1 MAKLSEGLDL
11 DAVDSTSPD
20 EVDAALAH
28 VWSWRGPQYEMYAMS
43 LYLDYAPD
51 FGKLTRWIGS
61 LFGRLSGEANAVI
74 GGCQNIL
81 SYMLTGWETGL
92 RSQFNSLRRKGMS
105 KEQILELVMFSAL
118 YSGDRGLGH
127 VYHAVG
133 DSLPA
138 WAPPTRPVSFPD
150 GWAPDPPAFAS
161 GLDLSTRELT
171 ETDTAR
177 LSEWYERTIG
187 YLPNSI
193 RFGIKYEPRFV
204 KLNRAR
210 WERTLRTLP
219 KQLAPFLMLRHNTV
233 TGSVPG
239 LRESTLLARAWGMTA
254 EQVVFAI
261 TNTAM
266 YNTSFEG
273 LYAAHT
279 IDDLLE
285 NWDAR

>member
-1 MAKLSEGLDL
+1 MAGRSEGLDL

-20 EVDAALAH
+20 EVAAALSH

-51 FGKLTRWIGS
+51 FGKLTRWTGS

-92 RSQFNSLRRKGMS
+92 RSQFNSLRRRGMS
-105 KEQILELVMFSAL
+105 KQQILELVMFSAL
-118 YSGDRGLGH
+118 YTGDRGLAH

-138 WAPPTRPVSFPD
+138 WAPPNRPVPFPD
-150 GWAPDPPAFAS
+150 GWAPDPSAFAS
-161 GLDLSTRELT
+161 GLDLGSRELT
-171 ETDTAR
+171 ATDRRR
-177 LSEWYERTIG
+177 LTDWYERTIG
-187 YLPNSI
+187 YLPDSV
-193 RFGIKYEPRFV
+193 RFGIKYESRFV

-210 WERTLRTLP
+210 WERTLRSLP

-233 TGSVPG
+233 TGSAAG
-239 LRESTLLARAWGMTA
+239 LREATLLARAWGLTVD
-254 EQVVFAI
+254 QVVFAI

-266 YNTSFEG
+266 YNTGFEG
-273 LYAAHT
+273 LYAADV

-285 NWDAR
+285 NWDTP